1 MNNERTIV
9 LENVSTS
16 TIGLADT
23 QGRMYRVGKG
33 GKVRISPVI
42 LQDIFDHPGSKIIFK
57 EGMAKV
63 SNISRNE
70 LFGMGLTESEVD
82 LFIKDELTEEPKEEI
97 IEIDF
102 LLLLLYLIIIA
113 IEEST
118 KEDTEEESI
127 TEPVEEIIEES
138 AVIEEVK
145 EEHEPA
151 KSTNKNIKKST
162 KKSSSKRK

>member
-63 SNISRNE
+63 SNVTRNE
-70 LFGMGLTESEVD
+70 LLGMGLTEAEVK
-82 LFIKDELTEEPKEEI
+82 LFIKDELVEEPKEEVV
-97 IEIDF
+97 EEP
-102 LLLLLYLIIIA
+102 
-113 IEEST
+113 IEE
-118 KEDTEEESI
+118 EVIEEEPI
-127 TEPVEEIIEES
+127 TEPVEEIVEEP
-138 AVIEEVK
+138 AVVEEEK
-145 EEHEPA
+145 EENKPA
-151 KSTNKNIKKST
+151 KTTKKNIKNLLKIIF
-162 KKSSSKRK
+162 

>member
-23 QGRMYRVGKG
+23 QGRMYRVGRG

-63 SNISRNE
+63 SNVTRNE
-70 LFGMGLTESEVD
+70 LLGMGLTEAEVNS
-82 LFIKDELTEEPKEEI
+82 FIKDELIEEPKEEVV
-97 IEIDF
+97 EEPVEEEV
-102 LLLLLYLIIIA
+102 
-113 IEEST
+113 IEE
-118 KEDTEEESI
+118 EPI
-127 TEPVEEIIEES
+127 TEPVEEIAEEP
-138 AVIEEVK
+138 AVVEEEK
-145 EEHEPA
+145 EEHKPA
-151 KSTNKNIKKST
+151 KSAKKNTKKST

>member
-23 QGRMYRVGKG
+23 QGRMYRVGRG

-63 SNISRNE
+63 SNVTRNE
-70 LFGMGLTESEVD
+70 LLEMGLTEAEAK
-82 LFIKDELTEEPKEEI
+82 LFIKDELVEEPKEEVV
-97 IEIDF
+97 EEP
-102 LLLLLYLIIIA
+102 
-113 IEEST
+113 IEE
-118 KEDTEEESI
+118 EVTEEEPI
-127 TEPVEEIIEES
+127 AEPVEEIVEEPAVVEEEKEES
-138 AVIEEVK
+138 K
-145 EEHEPA
+145 PA
-151 KSTNKNIKKST
+151 KSTKKNTKKST

>member
-97 IEIDF
+97 IEK
-102 LLLLLYLIIIA
+102 
-113 IEEST
+113 ST
-118 KEDTEEESI
+118 KEDTEEEIAEEESI

-138 AVIEEVK
+138 AAVKEVK
-145 EEHEPA
+145 EENNPA
-151 KSTNKNIKKST
+151 KSTKKNIKNST

>member
-97 IEIDF
+97 IE
-102 LLLLLYLIIIA
+102 
-113 IEEST
+113 EST
-118 KEDTEEESI
+118 KEDAEEESI

-151 KSTNKNIKKST
+151 KSAKKNIKKST

>member
-97 IEIDF
+97 IE
-102 LLLLLYLIIIA
+102 
-113 IEEST
+113 EST

-127 TEPVEEIIEES
+127 TEPVEEIVEES

-151 KSTNKNIKKST
+151 KSAKKNIKKST

>member
-97 IEIDF
+97 IE
-102 LLLLLYLIIIA
+102 
-113 IEEST
+113 EST
-118 KEDTEEESI
+118 KENIEEETTEEESI

-145 EEHEPA
+145 EEREPA
-151 KSTNKNIKKST
+151 KSAKKNIKKST

>member
-63 SNISRNE
+63 SNVTRNE
-70 LFGMGLTESEVD
+70 LLGMGLTEAEVK
-82 LFIKDELTEEPKEEI
+82 LFIKDELIEEPKEEVV
-97 IEIDF
+97 
-102 LLLLLYLIIIA
+102 
-113 IEEST
+113 EEPT
-118 KEDTEEESI
+118 EEEVIEEESI
-127 TEPVEEIIEES
+127 TEPVEEIVEEPVVVEEEKEES
-138 AVIEEVK
+138 K
-145 EEHEPA
+145 PA
-151 KSTNKNIKKST
+151 KSTKKNIKKPT

>member
-63 SNISRNE
+63 SNVTRNE
-70 LFGMGLTESEVD
+70 LLGMGLTEAEAK
-82 LFIKDELTEEPKEEI
+82 LFIKDELIEEPKEEV
-97 IEIDF
+97 
-102 LLLLLYLIIIA
+102 
-113 IEEST
+113 IEESVQ
-118 KEDTEEESI
+118 EEVIEEEPI
-127 TEPVEEIIEES
+127 AEPEEEVVEEPVVVEEI
-138 AVIEEVK
+138 K
-145 EEHEPA
+145 EERKSA
-151 KSTNKNIKKST
+151 KSTKKSAKKTT

>member
-97 IEIDF
+97 IEK
-102 LLLLLYLIIIA
+102 
-113 IEEST
+113 ST

>member
-23 QGRMYRVGKG
+23 QGRLYRVGKG

-63 SNISRNE
+63 SNVTRNE
-70 LFGMGLTESEVD
+70 LLGMGLTEAEAK
-82 LFIKDELTEEPKEEI
+82 LFIKDELIEEPKEEI
-97 IEIDF
+97 VEEP
-102 LLLLLYLIIIA
+102 
-113 IEEST
+113 IEEPVQ
-118 KEDTEEESI
+118 EEVIEEEPVA
-127 TEPVEEIIEES
+127 EPVEEIIEEP
-138 AVIEEVK
+138 AVVEEVK
-145 EEHEPA
+145 EERKPA
-151 KSTNKNIKKST
+151 KSTKKSAKKTT

>member
-97 IEIDF
+97 IE
-102 LLLLLYLIIIA
+102 
-113 IEEST
+113 EST

-127 TEPVEEIIEES
+127 TKPVEEIIEES

-145 EEHEPA
+145 EEREPA
-151 KSTNKNIKKST
+151 KSAKKNIKKST

>member
-70 LFGMGLTESEVD
+70 LFGMGLTESEVN
-82 LFIKDELTEEPKEEI
+82 LFIKDEVTEEPKEEI
-97 IEIDF
+97 IE
-102 LLLLLYLIIIA
+102 
-113 IEEST
+113 EST
-118 KEDTEEESI
+118 KEDIEEETTEEESI

-138 AVIEEVK
+138 AVVEEVK

-151 KSTNKNIKKST
+151 KSAKKNIKKST

>member
-97 IEIDF
+97 IE
-102 LLLLLYLIIIA
+102 
-113 IEEST
+113 EST

-127 TEPVEEIIEES
+127 TKPVEEIIEES

-151 KSTNKNIKKST
+151 KSTKKNIKNST

>member
-63 SNISRNE
+63 SNVTRNE
-70 LFGMGLTESEVD
+70 LLGMGLTEAEVK
-82 LFIKDELTEEPKEEI
+82 LFIKDELIEEPKEEVV
-97 IEIDF
+97 EEP
-102 LLLLLYLIIIA
+102 A
-113 IEEST
+113 EEEVIEE
-118 KEDTEEESI
+118 EPV
-127 TEPVEEIIEES
+127 TEPVEEIVEEPAVVEEEKEES
-138 AVIEEVK
+138 K
-145 EEHEPA
+145 PA
-151 KSTNKNIKKST
+151 KSTKKNIKKPT

>member
-97 IEIDF
+97 IEK
-102 LLLLLYLIIIA
+102 
-113 IEEST
+113 ST

-127 TEPVEEIIEES
+127 TKPVEEIIEES

>member
-63 SNISRNE
+63 SNVTRNE
-70 LFGMGLTESEVD
+70 LLGMGLTEAEVK
-82 LFIKDELTEEPKEEI
+82 LFIKDELVEEPKEEVV
-97 IEIDF
+97 EEP
-102 LLLLLYLIIIA
+102 
-113 IEEST
+113 IEE
-118 KEDTEEESI
+118 EVIEEEPV
-127 TEPVEEIIEES
+127 TEPVEEIVEEPAVVEEEKEES
-138 AVIEEVK
+138 K
-145 EEHEPA
+145 PA
-151 KSTNKNIKKST
+151 KTTKKNIKKPT

>member
-63 SNISRNE
+63 SNVTRNE
-70 LFGMGLTESEVD
+70 LLGMGLTEAEVK
-82 LFIKDELTEEPKEEI
+82 LFIKDELVEEPKEEVV
-97 IEIDF
+97 
-102 LLLLLYLIIIA
+102 
-113 IEEST
+113 EEP
-118 KEDTEEESI
+118 TEEEVIEEEPI
-127 TEPVEEIIEES
+127 TEPVEEIVEEPAVVEEEKEES
-138 AVIEEVK
+138 K
-145 EEHEPA
+145 PA
-151 KSTNKNIKKST
+151 KTTKKNIKKPT

>member
-97 IEIDF
+97 IE
-102 LLLLLYLIIIA
+102 
-113 IEEST
+113 EST
-118 KEDTEEESI
+118 KEDTE
-127 TEPVEEIIEES
+127 EEIIEES

>member
-63 SNISRNE
+63 SNVTRNE
-70 LFGMGLTESEVD
+70 LLGMGLTEAEVN
-82 LFIKDELTEEPKEEI
+82 LFIKDELIEEPKEEI
-97 IEIDF
+97 VEEP
-102 LLLLLYLIIIA
+102 
-113 IEEST
+113 IEEPVQ
-118 KEDTEEESI
+118 EEVIEEEPVA
-127 TEPVEEIIEES
+127 EPVEEIVEEP

-145 EEHEPA
+145 EERKPA
-151 KSTNKNIKKST
+151 KSTKKSAKKST

>member
-97 IEIDF
+97 IEESTEED
-102 LLLLLYLIIIA
+102 
-113 IEEST
+113 IEEETT
-118 KEDTEEESI
+118 KEESI
-127 TEPVEEIIEES
+127 TEPVEEIIEKS

-145 EEHEPA
+145 EEREPA
-151 KSTNKNIKKST
+151 KSTKKNIKNST

>member
-97 IEIDF
+97 IE
-102 LLLLLYLIIIA
+102 
-113 IEEST
+113 EST

-127 TEPVEEIIEES
+127 TKPVEEIIEES

>member
-1 MNNERTIV
+1 MNNERTMG

-23 QGRMYRVGKG
+23 QGRMYRLGKG

-63 SNISRNE
+63 SNVTRNE
-70 LFGMGLTESEVD
+70 LLGMGLTEAEVKS
-82 LFIKDELTEEPKEEI
+82 FIKDELVEEPKEEVV
-97 IEIDF
+97 EEPVEEEV
-102 LLLLLYLIIIA
+102 
-113 IEEST
+113 IEE
-118 KEDTEEESI
+118 EPI
-127 TEPVEEIIEES
+127 TEPVEEIVEEPVVVEEEKEES
-138 AVIEEVK
+138 N
-145 EEHEPA
+145 PA
-151 KSTNKNIKKST
+151 KSTKKNIKKPT

>member
-97 IEIDF
+97 IEESTEEG
-102 LLLLLYLIIIA
+102 
-113 IEEST
+113 IEEETT
-118 KEDTEEESI
+118 KEESI
-127 TEPVEEIIEES
+127 TEPVEEIIEKS

-145 EEHEPA
+145 EEREPA
-151 KSTNKNIKKST
+151 KSTKKNIKNST

>member
-63 SNISRNE
+63 SNVTRNE
-70 LFGMGLTESEVD
+70 LLGMGLTEAEAK
-82 LFIKDELTEEPKEEI
+82 LFIKDELIEEPKEEV
-97 IEIDF
+97 
-102 LLLLLYLIIIA
+102 
-113 IEEST
+113 IEEPIGESVQ
-118 KEDTEEESI
+118 EEVIEEEPI
-127 TEPVEEIIEES
+127 AEPKEEVVEEPVVVEEI
-138 AVIEEVK
+138 K
-145 EEHEPA
+145 EERKPA
-151 KSTNKNIKKST
+151 KSTKKSAKKTT

>member
-97 IEIDF
+97 IE
-102 LLLLLYLIIIA
+102 
-113 IEEST
+113 EST
-118 KEDTEEESI
+118 KEDTEEL
-127 TEPVEEIIEES
+127 
-138 AVIEEVK
+138 
-145 EEHEPA
+145 PA
-151 KSTNKNIKKST
+151 GVSKIVLVNIAQ
-162 KKSSSKRK
+162 KR

>member
-63 SNISRNE
+63 SNVTRNE
-70 LFGMGLTESEVD
+70 LLGMGLTEAEVK
-82 LFIKDELTEEPKEEI
+82 LFIKDELVEEPKEEVV
-97 IEIDF
+97 
-102 LLLLLYLIIIA
+102 
-113 IEEST
+113 EEP
-118 KEDTEEESI
+118 TEEEVIEEEPI
-127 TEPVEEIIEES
+127 TEPVEEIVEEPAVVEEEKEES
-138 AVIEEVK
+138 N
-145 EEHEPA
+145 PA
-151 KSTNKNIKKST
+151 KSTKKNIKKPT

>member
-23 QGRMYRVGKG
+23 QGRMYRLGKG

-63 SNISRNE
+63 SNVTRNE
-70 LFGMGLTESEVD
+70 LLGMGLTEAEVKS
-82 LFIKDELTEEPKEEI
+82 FIKDELVEEPKEEVV
-97 IEIDF
+97 EEEV
-102 LLLLLYLIIIA
+102 
-113 IEEST
+113 IEE
-118 KEDTEEESI
+118 EPI
-127 TEPVEEIIEES
+127 TEPVEEIVEEPVVVEEEKEES
-138 AVIEEVK
+138 N
-145 EEHEPA
+145 PA
-151 KSTNKNIKKST
+151 KSTKKNIKKPT

>member
-63 SNISRNE
+63 SNVTRNE
-70 LFGMGLTESEVD
+70 LLGMGLTEAEVK
-82 LFIKDELTEEPKEEI
+82 LFIKDELVEEPKEEVV
-97 IEIDF
+97 EEP
-102 LLLLLYLIIIA
+102 
-113 IEEST
+113 IEE
-118 KEDTEEESI
+118 EVIEEEPI
-127 TEPVEEIIEES
+127 TEPVEEIVEEPVVVEEEKEES
-138 AVIEEVK
+138 K
-145 EEHEPA
+145 PA
-151 KSTNKNIKKST
+151 KSTKKNIKKPT

>member
-23 QGRMYRVGKG
+23 QGRMYRVGRG

-63 SNISRNE
+63 SNVTRNE
-70 LFGMGLTESEVD
+70 LLGMGLTEAEAK
-82 LFIKDELTEEPKEEI
+82 LFIKDELVEEPKEEVV
-97 IEIDF
+97 EEP
-102 LLLLLYLIIIA
+102 
-113 IEEST
+113 IEE
-118 KEDTEEESI
+118 EVTEEEPI
-127 TEPVEEIIEES
+127 AEPVEEIVEEP
-138 AVIEEVK
+138 AVVENEK
-145 EEHEPA
+145 EEPKPA
-151 KSTNKNIKKST
+151 KSTKKNTKKST

>member
-97 IEIDF
+97 IE
-102 LLLLLYLIIIA
+102 
-113 IEEST
+113 EST